1 VNGKVFVQGRAPER
15 LREAPLVMS
24 DLIIIT
30 GPPAAGKAAVGHEL
44 AKLTGFRFFH
54 NHMTAEPVAALF
66 GWGTELTGE
75 VTAEVRLLLFSKALA
90 QTTASPIIFTFVW
103 CFDDPSDTRFIAQL
117 VQLFESRGSRV
128 YFVELLASLQARLS
142 REGTALRLSLKPSK
156 QDIAFARSLHIEAY
170 GKYQMNS
177 NGNFP
182 YPARHLVIDTE
193 CHTPQEAARLVA
205 EHFGFGYA
213 GG

>member
-1 VNGKVFVQGRAPER
+1 
-15 LREAPLVMS
+15 MS

-66 GWGTELTGE
+66 GWGTELFGE
-75 VTAEVRLLLFSKALA
+75 VAAEVRLSLLSKALV
-90 QTTASPIIFTFVW
+90 QTDASPIIFTFVW
-103 CFDDPSDTRFIAQL
+103 GFDDPSDNRFIAQL
-117 VQLFESRGSRV
+117 VELFESRGGRV
-128 YFVELLASLQARLS
+128 CFVELLASLQARIA

-156 QDIAFARSLHIEAY
+156 QNVELARSLHIERD
-170 GKYQMNS
+170 GKYRMNS
-177 NGNFP
+177 SRDFP
-182 YPARHLVIDTE
+182 YPTKHFVIDTE
-193 CHTPQEAARLVA
+193 CHTPKASACLVA
-205 EHFGFGYA
+205 EHFGFEYA

>member
-1 VNGKVFVQGRAPER
+1 
-15 LREAPLVMS
+15 MS

-66 GWGTELTGE
+66 GWGTELFGE
-75 VTAEVRLLLFSKALA
+75 VAAEVRLSLLSKALV
-90 QTTASPIIFTFVW
+90 QTSASPIIFTFVW
-103 CFDDPSDTRFIAQL
+103 GFDDPSDNRFIAQL

-128 YFVELLASLQARLS
+128 YFVELVASLQARIA

-156 QDIAFARSLHIEAY
+156 QDVELARSLHIEAD

-177 NGNFP
+177 NRNFP

-193 CHTPQEAARLVA
+193 CHTPKESACLVA

>member
-1 VNGKVFVQGRAPER
+1 
-15 LREAPLVMS
+15 MS